1 MASGEQQPR
10 LSAYHSSMPET
21 TMRMQDLEAIARQAM
36 LDKGLL
42 PDFAPAAL
50 KQLAA
55 ITQPSA
61 SGSGIRD
68 LRSLPWSSID
78 NDDSRDLDQLEVA
91 EALPGDACRVL
102 VAIADVDS
110 IVAVGSP
117 LDDHAR
123 ANTTSVYTA
132 AKIFPMLPEKL
143 STDLTSLG
151 ESQDRLAIVIEFT
164 AAADGALSS
173 SDVYRA
179 LVRNRAKLAYDGV
192 GAWLIGT
199 APIPAPISAVAGMD
213 QQLRLQDQAAQRLR
227 KVRQTRGALTLQTIE
242 ARAVFDNGILTEL
255 RPDEPNRAKE
265 LIEDFMIAAN
275 GVVARFLAAKGLPAM
290 RRVLRS
296 PEHWDRIVALASA
309 RGAELPATPDAAA
322 LNRFLAAQRQSAPA
336 SFPDLSLS
344 VIKLLGSGE
353 YQVETSGGT
362 TPGHFGLAV
371 SDYTHSTAPNRRFPD
386 VITQR
391 ILKAA
396 LAGSAPA
403 YSLADLQS
411 LAGHCTLQEDNAKKV
426 ERLVQKSAAAF
437 LLAARIGR
445 EFDAVVTGASDKGTW
460 VRISDPVAEG
470 KVVKGADGMKVGDK
484 VRVQLLDTDP
494 ARGFI
499 DFGRAR

>member
-1 MASGEQQPR
+1 
-10 LSAYHSSMPET
+10 
-21 TMRMQDLEAIARQAM
+21 MRMQDLEAIAHQAM

-50 KQLAA
+50 KQLTA
-55 ITQPSA
+55 ITQPTA
-61 SGSGIRD
+61 SGPGIRD
-68 LRSLPWSSID
+68 LRSLLWSSID

-173 SDVYRA
+173 PDVYRA

-192 GAWLIGT
+192 GAWLMGT
-199 APIPAPISAVAGMD
+199 APAPAPITAVAGMD
-213 QQLRLQDQAAQRLR
+213 QQLRMQDQAAQRLR

-309 RGAELPATPDAAA
+309 RGAELPAAPDAVA
-322 LNRFLAAQRQSAPA
+322 LNRFLAAQRQAAPA

-353 YQVETSGGT
+353 YQVETPGGT

-396 LAGSAPA
+396 LAGSPPA
-403 YSLADLQS
+403 YSLTDLRS
-411 LAGHCTLQEDNAKKV
+411 LAEHCTLQEDNAKKV

-437 LLAARIGR
+437 LLAGRIGR
-445 EFDAVVTGASDKGTW
+445 QFDAVVTGASDKGTW
-460 VRISDPVAEG
+460 VRISDPIAEG
-470 KVVKGADGMKVGDK
+470 KVVKGADGMRVGDK